1 MKKKYLYLIVF
12 FISIHHIKAQ
22 DITFGITGGLNY
34 SNIGTLFHKGPSGGN
49 GVTPSEDTY
58 YSDNHDMGYHF
69 GGYLK
74 LNFN

>member
-1 MKKKYLYLIVF
+1 MKKKYIYLIVF